1 MARAQMARATR
12 RMQLASLQASRSR
25 NMTTSFCATGLSFAL
40 TLRQAIA
47 HCDEP
52 PHTTTSPRTL
62 ERKCQRVIE
71 CFPSFRNKQVAAV
84 TRRLIQPDYQA
95 DDNRIHQ
102 DENLYATLDLCVL
115 CKTGAAIRLSSVLD
129 IDQCSTMQMNILNF
143 VSNTAC
149 LISLS

>member
-25 NMTTSFCATGLSFAL
+25 NMTTSFCATGLSFAF

-71 CFPSFRNKQVAAV
+71 CFPSLRKKQVAAV
-84 TRRLIQPDYQA
+84 RLIQPDDQA
-95 DDNRIHQ
+95 DENRIHQ
-102 DENLYATLDLCVL
+102 DENVYATLDLCVL
-115 CKTGAAIRLSSVLD
+115 CKTGAVISLSSVLN

-143 VSNTAC
+143 V
-149 LISLS
+149 